1 MEISIR
7 ENLER
12 EYLGL
17 LLNRE
22 YLFNYVRIKPFYFS
36 NKSLAILFEQ
46 LIECYQKYKLI
57 DVTKIVEAHKNFNI
71 ELYTDLL
78 TDIFV
83 KPDYENQ
90 LLTLEDNILR
100 YYKQDVI
107 ASLNEKLVKGDLN
120 YDEFVLKI
128 KKIDEIQIFKKVE
141 TLTEQEILDNINQD
155 KVSIKIKNF
164 DNLNTILKLVQGDFL
179 IVGALTGT
187 GKSGLLLNFMNGLM
201 DNYQCIYFN
210 MEMSKSTIYKRM
222 ISIRSGVPIYN
233 IDNPATDYQKNIIQ
247 NCIKEISNKGVVI
260 EHKANDIDTIKNVV
274 RKVKN
279 KEKHTILFIDH
290 IGLVKKNGFKS
301 LYESTTEVAKELRQI
316 CLDYD
321 CTIISACQ
329 LNRGAY
335 NSEQITL
342 SMLKDSGEIENSSSK
357 VILLYRDKKSNKD
370 SKVEQ
375 MVLEVAK
382 NRDGPYGLVCTNY
395 IKEKQIFKEI

>member
-17 LLNRE
+17 LLNKE
-22 YLFNYVRIKPFYFS
+22 ELFNYIRIKPFYLS
-36 NKSLAILFEQ
+36 TKSLALIFEQ
-46 LIECYQKYKLI
+46 LFNCYQKYKSI
-57 DVTKIVEAHKNFNI
+57 DITKIIVEYKNFNI
-71 ELYTDLL
+71 DLYTDLL
-78 TDIFV
+78 TDVFV
-83 KPDYENQ
+83 KPDYEKQ
-90 LLTLEDNILR
+90 LLILEDSILR
-100 YYKQDVI
+100 FYKQDVI
-107 ASLNEKLVKGDLN
+107 ADLNEKLIRKQIT
-120 YDEFVLKI
+120 YDDFVLKI
-128 KKIDEIQIFKKVE
+128 KKIDEIQIFSKVE
-141 TLTEQEILDNINQD
+141 TLSEQEMLDSINQD

-164 DNLNTILKLVQGDFL
+164 ENLNTILKLVQGDFL
-179 IVGALTGT
+179 IIGATTGT

-201 DNYQCIYFN
+201 DDYQCIYFN

-222 ISIRSGVPIYN
+222 ISIRCKVPIYN
-233 IDNPATDYQKNIIQ
+233 IDKPVTDYQKNIIY

-260 EHKANDIDTIKNVV
+260 EHKANDIDTIKNIV

-279 KEKHTILFIDH
+279 KNKHTILFIDH

-335 NSEQITL
+335 GTEQITL

-357 VILLYRDKKSNKD
+357 VILLYRDKKNNKD
-370 SKVEQ
+370 SKTEQ
-375 MVLEVAK
+375 MILEIAK
-382 NRDGPYGLVCTNY
+382 NRDGPYGLIYTNY
-395 IKEKQIFKEI
+395 IKEKQIFEEI